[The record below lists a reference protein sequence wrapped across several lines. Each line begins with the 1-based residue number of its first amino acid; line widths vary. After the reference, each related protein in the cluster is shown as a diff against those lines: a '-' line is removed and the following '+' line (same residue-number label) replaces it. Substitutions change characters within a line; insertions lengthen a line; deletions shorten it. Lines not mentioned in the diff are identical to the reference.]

1 MSGHEDNYIFMGH
14 YDSRKIYIINHLI
27 YELNFAFS
35 ECNIMNIPKAL
46 KFIFRRKFFMKKVFL
61 LTAALVLL
69 AFVTSAS
76 ADVVIAF
83 SQIGQ
88 ESDWRTANT
97 DDLRKAI
104 ENHPGW
110 KLVYDDAQQK
120 QENQI
125 KALRNFIT
133 QDVNYILFTG
143 VVSTGWDEVLKE
155 VNEAE
160 IPLLLI
166 DRLPDCADRIDY
178 VAAFG
183 GDFVEEGRR
192 QVAWA
197 GEYLKSV
204 GKGDVDVNIVIMEG
218 TTGASAQTGRTEG
231 NLKALK
237 EYPHLKLVGQQS
249 GNFTR
254 AEGQAVMESWL
265 KSIEKIDIL
274 IAQNDDMALGA
285 IDAIKA
291 AGKVP
296 GKDIIIVGCDSVKA
310 AFDAIVAGEMNC
322 TVECTP
328 LYGSFVVNAIK
339 ALERGEKFDKRVIH
353 PEEGVFDMNGGID
366 LGTVKSIKAADV
378 IASRQY

>member
-1 MSGHEDNYIFMGH
+1 
-14 YDSRKIYIINHLI
+14 
-27 YELNFAFS
+27 
-35 ECNIMNIPKAL
+35 
-46 KFIFRRKFFMKKVFL
+46 MKKVFCF
-61 LTAALVLL
+61 TVLL
-69 AFVTSAS
+69 ALLVGVSAAS
-76 ADVVIAF
+76 AKDVVIAF

-97 DDLRKAI
+97 DDLRSAI

-110 KLVYDDAQQK
+110 KLVYDDGQQK

-133 QDVNYILFTG
+133 QNVDYILFTG

-166 DRLPDCADRIDY
+166 DRLPDCADKIDY

-197 GEYLKSV
+197 GEYLKKA
-204 GKGDVDVNIVIMEG
+204 GRGDEDVNIVIMEG

-265 KSIEKIDIL
+265 KSIPKIDVL

-285 IDAIKA
+285 I
-291 AGKVP
+291 
-296 GKDIIIVGCDSVKA
+296 
-310 AFDAIVAGEMNC
+310 DAIVAGEMNC

-328 LYGSFVVNAIK
+328 LYGAFVVPTIE
-339 ALERGEKFDKRVIH
+339 ALERGEKFDKTVVH
-353 PEEGVFDMNGGID
+353 PDEGVFDMDGGVD
-366 LGTVKSIKAADV
+366 LGSVKSVKAADV
-378 IASRQY
+378 ISQRRY

>member
-1 MSGHEDNYIFMGH
+1 MNKLFK
-14 YDSRKIYIINHLI
+14 RLI
-27 YELNFAFS
+27 APVIGLTVVMA
-35 ECNIMNIPKAL
+35 CN
-46 KFIFRRKFFMKKVFL
+46 
-61 LTAALVLL
+61 
-69 AFVTSAS
+69 AS
-76 ADVVIAF
+76 AITIGF

-97 DDLRKAI
+97 DSINGTI
-104 ENHPGW
+104 EAHEGW
-110 KLVYDDAQQK
+110 ELIYDDAQQK

-133 QDVNYILFTG
+133 QDVDYILFTG
-143 VVSTGWDEVLKE
+143 VVSTGWEEVLAE

-160 IPLLLI
+160 IPLILI
-166 DRLPDCADRIDY
+166 DRLPDCIDDIDY

-204 GKGDVDVNIVIMEG
+204 GRGDEEVNVVIMEG

-231 NLKALK
+231 NLAALE
-237 EYPHLKLVGQQS
+237 EYPNLKLVGQQT

-265 KSIEKIDIL
+265 KSIDKIDVL

-291 AGKVP
+291 AGLEP

-310 AFDAIVAGEMNC
+310 AFEAIVAGEMNA
-322 TVECTP
+322 TIECTP
-328 LYGSFVVNAIK
+328 LYGPFVEETIE
-339 ALERGEKFDKRVIH
+339 ALENGEEMSKEIVH
-353 PEEGVFDMNGGID
+353 PEEGVYDMEGGID
-366 LGTVKSIKAADV
+366 LGTVTSVAAADV
-378 IASRQY
+378 IDERIY

>member
-1 MSGHEDNYIFMGH
+1 
-14 YDSRKIYIINHLI
+14 
-27 YELNFAFS
+27 
-35 ECNIMNIPKAL
+35 
-46 KFIFRRKFFMKKVFL
+46 MKKLFAL
-61 LTAALVLL
+61 ALALVMVLG
-69 AFVTSAS
+69 AMSAM
-76 ADVVIAF
+76 ADGYKVAF

-97 DDLRKAI
+97 DSIKAAI
-104 ENHPGW
+104 EGHEGW
-110 KLVYDDAQQK
+110 ELIYDDAQQK

-133 QDVNYILFTG
+133 QGVDVILFTG
-143 VVSTGWDEVLKE
+143 VVSTGWEEVLKE
-155 VNEAE
+155 VNDED

-166 DRLPDCADRIDY
+166 DRLPDCIDQIDY

-197 GEYLKSV
+197 GEYLKAQ
-204 GKGDVDVNIVIMEG
+204 GRGDEKVNVVIMEG
-218 TTGASAQTGRTEG
+218 TTCASAQVGRTEG
-231 NLKALK
+231 NLAAIK
-237 EYPHLKLVGQQS
+237 EYPNMTVVGQQS

-254 AEGQAVMESWL
+254 AEGQALMESWL
-265 KSIEKIDIL
+265 KSIDKIDVL

-310 AFDAIVAGEMNC
+310 AFDAIVAGEMNA
-322 TVECTP
+322 TIECTP
-328 LYGSFVVNAIK
+328 LYGPFVVETIEKLIA
-339 ALERGEKFDKRVIH
+339 GETLSKTVIH
-353 PEEGVFDMNGGID
+353 PEEGVYDMDGGID
-366 LGTVKSIKAADV
+366 LGTVVSVKAADV
-378 IASRQY
+378 IDQRQY

>member
-1 MSGHEDNYIFMGH
+1 
-14 YDSRKIYIINHLI
+14 
-27 YELNFAFS
+27 
-35 ECNIMNIPKAL
+35 
-46 KFIFRRKFFMKKVFL
+46 MKKL
-61 LTAALVLL
+61 LTLVLALVMVLCI
-69 AFVTSAS
+69 ASRAS
-76 ADVVIAF
+76 AATNAF

-97 DDLRKAI
+97 DNICKSI
-104 ENHPGW
+104 EEHEGW
-110 KLVYDDAQQK
+110 TLVYDDAQQK

-133 QDVNYILFTG
+133 QGVDCILFTG

-160 IPLLLI
+160 IPLILI
-166 DRLPDCADRIDY
+166 DRMPDCAKDIDY

-197 GEYLKSV
+197 GEYLKSI
-204 GKGDVDVNIVIMEG
+204 GRGDEEINVAIMEG
-218 TTGASAQTGRTEG
+218 TTGADAQVGRTEG
-231 NLKALK
+231 NLAALAA
-237 EYPHLKLVGQQS
+237 YPNMKNVAQSS

-254 AEGQAVMESWL
+254 AEGQALMESWL
-265 KSIEKIDIL
+265 KSVDKIDVL
-274 IAQNDDMALGA
+274 IAQNDDMGLGA

-310 AFDAIVAGEMNC
+310 AFESIVAGEMSC

-328 LYGSFVVNAIK
+328 LYGQFVVPTIEGL
-339 ALERGEKFDKRVIH
+339 LEGKTFDKEILH
-353 PEEGVFDMNGGID
+353 PEEVVYDCVGGID
-366 LGTVKSIKAADV
+366 LGTVTSTLAADV
-378 IASRQY
+378 IDQRIY